1 MRRLLSKKGNKA
13 MPSVLKHA
21 TRATRTLMK
30 ILGADFNLNKRAQ
43 YWMCCLLQAKHRNLI
58 GMWRQASLE
67 RVKTLGPP
75 KEIHTRVA
83 AANRESPCHHRGG
96 AISQKSGPHSSQVHW
111 KMITVI
117 IIPPH
122 KCIKWEYLEHTVEFC
137 LKVLMQFRAQSV
149 GLVLG
154 FASFCMLPDN
164 LNKSWFLK
172 TCFRLLRLDPTIA
185 KADFPTFLFHSS
197 LLIAEKAAREGD
209 SKKVK

>member
-30 ILGADFNLNKRAQ
+30 TLGADFNLNKRAQ

-58 GMWRQASLE
+58 GIWRQASLE
-67 RVKTLGPP
+67 WVKSLGPP
-75 KEIHTRVA
+75 KEIHTRLA
-83 AANRESPCHHRGG
+83 AANRESPCSHRRG

-122 KCIKWEYLEHTVEFC
+122 KCIKWKYLEHTVQFC
-137 LKVLMQFRAQSV
+137 LKVLMWFRAQIV

-154 FASFCMLPDN
+154 STQVCQLLYFAKQLKQIMVFETLFQTFEVGSCN
-164 LNKSWFLK
+164 CKSK
-172 TCFRLLRLDPTIA
+172 
-185 KADFPTFLFHSS
+185 FPHLFVSQQ
-197 LLIAEKAAREGD
+197 LVDR
-209 SKKVK
+209 